1 MGTPVV
7 AALRT
12 STRAPGLAIGAD
24 VELPDDVELG
34 ANVVIHAGTR
44 IGRGVVIQDG
54 AILGKDPRLGPR
66 SSASRE
72 PLAGLVVEDD
82 VAVCAGAVV
91 NAGARLEAGAIVADQ
106 AHVRERS
113 TIGAGSVVGRGSQVD
128 NDVLVG
134 RRVRIQTGCY
144 ITAFS
149 VIEDDV
155 FVGPGVTTTNDHT
168 MARPGRLEGPRLR
181 RACRVGGGAVLLPGV
196 EVGEEAF
203 VAAGAVVTRDVE
215 AGGVVRGMPARVT
228 GSVPG
233 PDRLQP

>member
-1 MGTPVV
+1 MGTSVV

-12 STRAPGLAIGAD
+12 SPLAPGLVIGAD
-24 VELPDDVELG
+24 VELPDDIELG
-34 ANVVIHAGTR
+34 ANVVIHPATR
-44 IGRGVVIQDG
+44 IGQGVVIQDG

-72 PLAGLVVEDD
+72 PLDGLVVEDG

-91 NAGARLEAGAIVADQ
+91 NAGARLESGAIVADQ

-128 NDVLVG
+128 HDVAVG

-144 ITAFS
+144 ITGFT

-155 FVGPGVTTTNDHT
+155 FVGPGVTMTNDHT
-168 MARPGRLEGPRLR
+168 MARPGRLEAPRLR
-181 RACRVGGGAVLLPGV
+181 RACRVGGGVVLLPGV
-196 EVGEEAF
+196 VVGEEAF
-203 VAAGAVVTRDVE
+203 IAAGAVVTRDVE
-215 AGGVVRGMPARVT
+215 AGAVVRGVPGRQT
-228 GSVPG
+228 GSVPA
-233 PDRLQP
+233 PDRL